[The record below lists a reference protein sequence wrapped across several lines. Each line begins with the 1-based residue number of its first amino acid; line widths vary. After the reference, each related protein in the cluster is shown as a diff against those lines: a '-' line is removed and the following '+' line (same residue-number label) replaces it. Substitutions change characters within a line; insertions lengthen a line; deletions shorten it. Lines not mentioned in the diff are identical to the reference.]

1 LADPPNKVVW
11 VIETKEDPGE
21 IWIREGAVLFELAL
35 KVAPLP
41 SRHILDP
48 KTRGALVA
56 EYAADAFR

>member
-1 LADPPNKVVW
+1 M
-11 VIETKEDPGE
+11 IETKEDPGE

-48 KTRGALVA
+48 KTRGALVT